1 MDLWYFYE
9 RKMEIET
16 DQGEADQDEQ
26 LPLGLRW
33 LQESLAFDEN
43 KIMLFRHWQLT
54 KGDSDRF
61 IATNDQTSVP
71 F

>member
-26 LPLGLRW
+26 LPLGLR
-33 LQESLAFDEN
+33 
-43 KIMLFRHWQLT
+43 
-54 KGDSDRF
+54 
-61 IATNDQTSVP
+61 
-71 F
+71 